1 MCNTHNTTKLWGT
14 YGPSLSST
22 CDGLEALCAK
32 LYSHFA
38 LTKKQVLAS
47 HGSTE
52 SLDFKEINESIST
65 KFAEF
70 VMISLIYED
79 VINVLFKILLARNL

>member
-1 MCNTHNTTKLWGT
+1 M
-14 YGPSLSST
+14 LSYIDT
-22 CDGLEALCAK
+22 LHLQ
-32 LYSHFA
+32 
-38 LTKKQVLAS
+38 KKQVLTS

-65 KFAEF
+65 KFAQF

-79 VINVLFKILLARNL
+79 VINVLFKILLARNLWSNYVAGSFCQKKRLFALNICRSGKYN